1 MEAYG
6 MIDEKIQP
14 VIEVCRK
21 RWVILII
28 YILCTCLSTAQWIEY
43 SIITNI
49 VMKYYHVSAS
59 TVDWTSTTYGV
70 IWPIVVFPASYII
83 DKMISTVCSLGILG
97 MTLGTAMSYLV
108 PPIMVRDSDNMDE
121 VAADLKVMCWGLFL
135 LSTPL
140 VLIVFFYFPEQPLNP
155 PSMAMFEERN
165 NRNDV
170 TVSVFV
176 KSLKDLMKNEAF
188 HVHNIAFGLNVA
200 IYCVIGTFLNQLV
213 LSYFPGAQEDAG
225 RMGSLMIIAGIGG
238 SVSTGIMLDKT
249 HRFKETSFITF
260 VLGTFGLGGV
270 LYALT
275 AQNKWLSYLAITMFG
290 IFLSA
295 YLPAGVEFATEITYP
310 SPEGTVLGI
319 LYATSQVFTVIL
331 TIMFG
336 VVLAKF
342 GTFWVLIGMMITMA
356 LGSILTVMT
365 PNKLKRQEFFK
376 INNGVTFTQ
385 LPQVDNSHWG

>member
-1 MEAYG
+1 
-6 MIDEKIQP
+6 
-14 VIEVCRK
+14 
-21 RWVILII
+21 
-28 YILCTCLSTAQWIEY
+28 
-43 SIITNI
+43 
-49 VMKYYHVSAS
+49 
-59 TVDWTSTTYGV
+59 
-70 IWPIVVFPASYII
+70 
-83 DKMISTVCSLGILG
+83 
-97 MTLGTAMSYLV
+97 
-108 PPIMVRDSDNMDE
+108 
-121 VAADLKVMCWGLFL
+121 
-135 LSTPL
+135 
-140 VLIVFFYFPEQPLNP
+140 
-155 PSMAMFEERN
+155 MAMFEERN

-238 SVSTGIMLDKT
+238 SVSTGIILDKT

-260 VLGTFGLGGV
+260 VLGTIGLGGV

-310 SPEGTVLGI
+310 SPGGTVLGI

-356 LGSILTVMT
+356 LGSILTIMT